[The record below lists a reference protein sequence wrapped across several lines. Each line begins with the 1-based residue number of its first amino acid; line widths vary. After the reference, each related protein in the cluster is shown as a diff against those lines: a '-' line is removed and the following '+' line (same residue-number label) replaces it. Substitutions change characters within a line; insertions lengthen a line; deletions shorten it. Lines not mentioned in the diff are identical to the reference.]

1 MRREWIVLGVLAA
14 AVVGFAAYAQTES
27 EGSGQGTLW
36 GATALGGVGG
46 VAVAQGVKK
55 AVDKVLPGLL
65 GKKGTYYLSS
75 VTSFGIGVLAY
86 LIFPQGRAQ
95 VLDQGLSI
103 FQGGATTSAI
113 SAAIYKLIGGRLGL
127 SRSA

>member
-1 MRREWIVLGVLAA
+1 MRRESIVLGVLAA

-36 GATALGGVGG
+36 GATALGGV
-46 VAVAQGVKK
+46 AVAQWVKK
-55 AVDKVLPGLL
+55 TVDEVLPGLL
-65 GKKGTYYLSS
+65 GKKGTYYRSS
-75 VTSFGIGVLAY
+75 VASFGIGVLAY

-95 VLDQGLSI
+95 VLDQGFSI
-103 FQGGATTSAI
+103 FQGGATASAI

-127 SRSA
+127 PRAA